1 MSEENVNV
9 QTNSNENTET
19 NPSTETSNK
28 NVPYDR
34 FQEVVASKN
43 EMAGQIGKL
52 QAQID
57 KMNQDNKSKAE
68 AKMVEDGKLKE
79 ALDIVTQELILKSP
93 SVLNPVYEYVLE
105 NKIFE
110 GEYTFSDWINGP
122 LGFKVETGSN
132 VINIS
137 YKDNDKDF
145 ILKVLKKISLEYKN
159 YSTRDIEKGL
169 VKQIKYLE
177 NQNEIMRKAA
187 KKSMNALNE
196 FQIKNGLGT
205 MYGFVGENDDF
216 SSFQNTN

>member
-1 MSEENVNV
+1 MSEEKTEV

-79 ALDIVTQELILKSP
+79 ALDIVTQERDSFKTQSEQWNKYQTDKRENLMSKLTDDTDKSIAEGLTDLSKLETYVNKVVTVNAP
-93 SVLNPVYEYVLE
+93 STSTARATTGKVGDMGGYSSYAEWAEKDPKGYQEANNTVKGSGI
-105 NKIFE
+105 KI
-110 GEYTFSDWINGP
+110 G
-122 LGFKVETGSN
+122 
-132 VINIS
+132 
-137 YKDNDKDF
+137 
-145 ILKVLKKISLEYKN
+145 
-159 YSTRDIEKGL
+159 
-169 VKQIKYLE
+169 
-177 NQNEIMRKAA
+177 
-187 KKSMNALNE
+187 
-196 FQIKNGLGT
+196 
-205 MYGFVGENDDF
+205 YGG
-216 SSFQNTN
+216 